1 MGLLV
6 ESWPVNSV
14 APYPDSSL
22 VLLSGSLE
30 NLSAR
35 FSIIL
40 DQKDLQDLSLH
51 AAVLLDIA
59 HSRLQSC
66 FTLFGQVAR
75 IGL

>member
-6 ESWPVNSV
+6 ESWPVNPV

-22 VLLSGSLE
+22 VLVSGSLE
-30 NLSAR
+30 DLLAIS
-35 FSIIL
+35 SIIL
-40 DQKDLQDLSLH
+40 DQEDLQDLSLD
-51 AAVLLDIA
+51 AAVLFDIA

-66 FTLFGQVAR
+66 FALFREVTC